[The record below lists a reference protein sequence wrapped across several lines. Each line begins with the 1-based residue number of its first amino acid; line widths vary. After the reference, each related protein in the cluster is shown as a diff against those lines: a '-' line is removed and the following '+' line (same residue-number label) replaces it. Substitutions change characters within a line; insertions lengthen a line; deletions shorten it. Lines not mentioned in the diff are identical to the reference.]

1 MAVFDKITEGIGA
14 GYQFDLQTH
23 PNPRH
28 FKFGHTITLGAGTPY
43 TPKNEQ
49 TRTFRV
55 IRMKKIMTTWLHSND
70 IQLIK

>member
-28 FKFGHTITLGAGTPY
+28 FKFGHQARSQDFAQGGATTLGGY
-43 TPKNEQ
+43 K
-49 TRTFRV
+49 TRV
-55 IRMKKIMTTWLHSND
+55 G
-70 IQLIK
+70 